1 MEFQL
6 RLIIIGII
14 ILGFIWGL
22 WLDYLT
28 NKGWVKPVPSIVK
41 PFYTDVKYT
50 EARNY
55 HRASEKLGMI
65 KGVLSLLII
74 LFLIGFGG
82 FNYIDL
88 WVRSIT
94 ENLLWMPLLFFG
106 VLFFASDIL
115 SLPFSLYATFNIEE
129 KFGFNKTT
137 PKTFILDMVKG
148 WLLAIIIGGGL
159 LLLIIFIYQKTQDYF
174 WILAWAL
181 ISIFSV
187 FMALFYTKLLLP
199 LFNKLTPIEDGELK
213 EAIDNLAQMADF
225 KLENIFIMNGSKR
238 STKANAFFSG
248 LGKQKS
254 IILYDT
260 LIEQNSTD
268 ELLAILAHEI
278 GHNKLKHIPQSLLLG
293 LAQSFLTFFLLGI
306 FLKYP
311 VFSYAIGVEN
321 PSFHASLITFAL
333 LYSPV
338 EMILGLLNN
347 LLSRKNEYQA
357 DDFAAKFNLGNA
369 LCIAL
374 IKMSAHHLSNLYP
387 NKWDIF
393 FNYSHPTLLQ
403 RINNLN
409 YKKST
414 HESVS
419 TTP

>member
-1 MEFQL
+1 MESQL

-28 NKGWVKPVPSIVK
+28 NKGWMKPLPTIVK
-41 PFYTDVKYT
+41 PFYTDKKYI
-50 EARNY
+50 EARDY
-55 HRASEKLGMI
+55 HHASEKLGMI

-82 FNYIDL
+82 FNYVDI

-94 ENLLWMPLLFFG
+94 GNPLWMPLLFFG

-137 PKTFILDMVKG
+137 PKTFIMDMIKG

-159 LLLIIFIYQKTQDYF
+159 LLLIIIIYQKTQDYF
-174 WILAWAL
+174 WIFAWAL
-181 ISIFSV
+181 ISVFSV

-199 LFNKLTPIEDGELK
+199 LFNKLTPLDEGELK
-213 EAIDNLAQMADF
+213 DAIDNLAQKADF
-225 KLENIFIMNGSKR
+225 KLENIFIMDGSKR

-248 LGKQKS
+248 LGKQKT

-260 LIEQNSTD
+260 LIDQNTTE
-268 ELLAILAHEI
+268 ELLAVLAHEI
-278 GHNKLKHIPQSLLLG
+278 GHYKLKHIPQSLLLG
-293 LAQSFLTFFLLGI
+293 LTQSFITFFLLGL

-311 VFSYAIGVEN
+311 VFSQAIGIEN
-321 PSFHASLITFAL
+321 PSFHASLVTFAL

-347 LLSRKNEYQA
+347 LMSRKNEYQA

-369 LCIAL
+369 LSIAL

-393 FNYSHPTLLQ
+393 FNYSHPTLLE